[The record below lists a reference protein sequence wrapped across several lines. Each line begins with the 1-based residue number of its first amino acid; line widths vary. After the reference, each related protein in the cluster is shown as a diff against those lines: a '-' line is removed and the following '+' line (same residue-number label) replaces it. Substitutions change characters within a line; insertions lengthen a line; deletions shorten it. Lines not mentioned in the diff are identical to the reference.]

1 MISKKF
7 IFLGVIGALVVAFAL
22 TQLPAEYARDIL
34 VVLVG
39 YFGGVYLGVG
49 LSTASPKKVALQ
61 DGVSAIFFGL
71 ALAGLWVSPLFLALA
86 CFVHAAW
93 DAVTEH
99 PKALNISIARWY
111 VPTCVSFDVLLGV
124 FILVWWWR

>member
-1 MISKKF
+1 MIRKRF
-7 IFLGVIGALVVAFAL
+7 VFVGAIGALVVAFTL
-22 TQLPAEYARDIL
+22 TLLPKEYARDIL

-61 DGVSAIFFGL
+61 NGVSAVFFGL

-86 CFVHAAW
+86 CFAHAVW
-93 DAVTEH
+93 DVITEH
-99 PKALNISIARWY
+99 PKALNTSIAPWY
-111 VPTCVSFDVLLGV
+111 VPTCVVYDILMGAFVLL
-124 FILVWWWR
+124 WWWR